1 MILERWIMS
10 LLFENRAFVVPGDT
24 LAEGSLRLGENTYRL
39 QGKIYAARVGLVEYS
54 RGVVSVIALKANY
67 EPRVGETVIGT
78 VVDIDIGAW
87 RVDIEGPSLAL
98 LNVTDVLDE
107 PFRPEMVLPK
117 VFDFGDVIVA
127 KVVSMNRDGTPLLST
142 LGSNFGKVKGGRLVR
157 MTPSKIPRLI
167 GKKGSMV
174 NMILKETGCQIV
186 IGQNGIILVSC
197 GDDEMGELAIQAMQ
211 KIENEAHTTGLTNR
225 IYEFIREMKE
235 KGKR

>member
-1 MILERWIMS
+1 MS
-10 LLFENRAFVVPGDT
+10 QLFENRSFVVPGDA
-24 LAEGSLRLGENTYRL
+24 LAEGGLRSGENTYRL

-54 RGVVSVIALKANY
+54 RGVVSVIALESNY
-67 EPRVGETVIGT
+67 EPMVSETVIGM
-78 VVDIDIGAW
+78 VVDIDLGGW
-87 RVDIEGPSLAL
+87 RVDIEGPSLAI

-107 PFRPEMVLPK
+107 PFKPEMVLPK
-117 VFDFGDVIVA
+117 VFDLGDVIVA
-127 KVVSMNRDGTPLLST
+127 KVVSVNRDGTPLLST
-142 LGSNFGKVKGGRLVR
+142 LGSNLGRVEEGKLVR

-197 GDDEMGELAIQAMQ
+197 KDSGMEDLAVQVMQ
-211 KIENEAHTTGLTNR
+211 KIESEAHTTGLTNR
-225 IYEFIREMKE
+225 IYEFIKEIKE